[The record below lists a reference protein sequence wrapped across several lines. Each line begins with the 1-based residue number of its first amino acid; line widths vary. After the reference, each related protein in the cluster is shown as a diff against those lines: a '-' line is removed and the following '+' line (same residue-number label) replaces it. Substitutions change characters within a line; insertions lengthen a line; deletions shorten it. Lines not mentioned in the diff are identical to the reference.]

1 MWYVLHFMFYVL
13 NLMVCNLTII
23 SENNLQRSRL
33 LAFSY
38 SPSPIINVWKTLCGM
53 LLSLE
58 LQKYV
63 VFMRDYAK
71 KLHCVILQLSLH
83 KK

>member
-1 MWYVLHFMFYVL
+1 MYGRPFAEKLKSKHLGEVF
-13 NLMVCNLTII
+13 
-23 SENNLQRSRL
+23 
-33 LAFSY
+33 
-38 SPSPIINVWKTLCGM
+38 GM

-71 KLHCVILQLSLH
+71 KLHCVILQVSLH

>member
-1 MWYVLHFMFYVL
+1 MYGRPFAEKLKSKHL
-13 NLMVCNLTII
+13 
-23 SENNLQRSRL
+23 SEV
-33 LAFSY
+33 F
-38 SPSPIINVWKTLCGM
+38 GM

>member
-1 MWYVLHFMFYVL
+1 MYGRPFAEKLKSKHLGEVF
-13 NLMVCNLTII
+13 
-23 SENNLQRSRL
+23 
-33 LAFSY
+33 
-38 SPSPIINVWKTLCGM
+38 GM

-83 KK
+83 KKQSFPLRISSVNLTKSPVFCEFGHIY